1 MTGWSTKPEVIALRD
16 EIIGKLEA
24 EEKKTRQHAWYW
36 ISFHMEVVDELEV
49 GTVGTPLD
57 DDAIEWLKQHPD
69 RFIRYRDT
77 VARLVKLYEGRLVQ
91 AKLELQRLGE
101 D

>member
-16 EIIGKLEA
+16 EIIKKLEA
-24 EEKKTRQHAWYW
+24 EDKKTRQHAWYW
-36 ISFHMEVVDELEV
+36 ISFHMDIVDELEA
-49 GTVGTPLD
+49 GTSSTSLD
-57 DDAIEWLKQHPD
+57 DAAIAWLKQHPD

-77 VARLVKLYEGRLVQ
+77 VARLVKLYEDRLVG
-91 AKLELQRLGE
+91 AKLELQRLRE

>member
-24 EEKKTRQHAWYW
+24 ADKKTRQHVWYW
-36 ISFHMEVVDELEV
+36 ISFHMDIIEEFEAGLG
-49 GTVGTPLD
+49 GTSLD
-57 DDAIEWLKQHPD
+57 DAAIVWLKQHPD

-77 VARLVKLYEGRLVQ
+77 VARLVKLYEGRLMD